1 MESVEALKE
10 TERVLQ
16 ASRDQLE
23 ARIKGLKS
31 DLSRVNEHVRQEKQ
45 ERQGLEQQLYEMQKM
60 EAVGRIAG
68 GIANELNH
76 LVSAIGR
83 QTGVILSRLNPEDPL
98 YGPIDDIFRS
108 GGKAAAVTAQL
119 AGLGVYD
126 SHLRQALSVRTVLE
140 EIRGVMRGLL
150 PGSIDLSMVIEDA
163 PMDVEVDREGFERVL
178 LNLAVN
184 ARDAMSHGGR
194 LLIQVKQAFPGM
206 RAG

>member
-45 ERQGLEQQLYEMQKM
+45 ERQGLEQQLYEMKKM

-83 QTGVILSRLNPEDPL
+83 QTGVVLSRLNPEDPL

-119 AGLGVYD
+119 AGLGLHD
-126 SHLRQALSVRTVLE
+126 SHLR
-140 EIRGVMRGLL
+140 
-150 PGSIDLSMVIEDA
+150 
-163 PMDVEVDREGFERVL
+163 
-178 LNLAVN
+178 
-184 ARDAMSHGGR
+184 
-194 LLIQVKQAFPGM
+194 
-206 RAG
+206 